1 MYINTYSNHYQ
12 QTIDH
17 FHGAYAFLSNFY
29 PSRIYYRGYWY
40 ANNEAAFQA
49 QKTLS
54 PKEQLQFTKLRNPK
68 DAKKLGAADRLKVF
82 DKIMAKAKEYG
93 IAPDR
98 IHIDPLVEM
107 LCTSE
112 DGIATNIETITSVR
126 EQYPTIHIT
135 AAISNISFNLP
146 VRKLINYGFLV
157 LAMNA
162 GLDSGIMDPTNK
174 DMLGLVY
181 ATEALLGLDDYCMEY
196 IGDYREGLIGTTK
209 KK

>member
-1 MYINTYSNHYQ
+1 
-12 QTIDH
+12 
-17 FHGAYAFLSNFY
+17 
-29 PSRIYYRGYWY
+29 
-40 ANNEAAFQA
+40 
-49 QKTLS
+49 
-54 PKEQLQFTKLRNPK
+54 
-68 DAKKLGAADRLKVF
+68 
-82 DKIMAKAKEYG
+82 MAKAKEYG

-157 LAMNA
+157 LAMIYR
-162 GLDSGIMDPTNK
+162 GLQRRLNWYNKEEVSRICRNCVNELSGWNLKLRNNRRI
-174 DMLGLVY
+174 
-181 ATEALLGLDDYCMEY
+181 
-196 IGDYREGLIGTTK
+196 
-209 KK
+209 